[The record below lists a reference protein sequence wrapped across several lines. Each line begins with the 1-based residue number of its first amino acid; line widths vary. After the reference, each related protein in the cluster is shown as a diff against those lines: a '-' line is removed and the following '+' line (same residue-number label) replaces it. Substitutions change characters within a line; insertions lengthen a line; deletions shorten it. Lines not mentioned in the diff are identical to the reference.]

1 MGELQ
6 TLEIGFQKPKLVLR
20 GSLLLSKWPKMGHQ
34 SWAHIATA
42 TNGSLLTSTHSA
54 LAGTWSHGCTSLQR
68 RLGNVLSWA
77 ACYWR
82 KKERWDNKEQP
93 PVSVICKRL
102 SYKDQRNFYHFY
114 PLSQRNLS
122 FDMRKKPSGRIYVII
137 TSQSYLLKSTQS
149 VRSGFGNL
157 SF

>member
-6 TLEIGFQKPKLVLR
+6 TLEIGFQKPKLVLP
-20 GSLLLSKWPKMGHQ
+20 GSLLLSTWPKMGHQ
-34 SWAHIATA
+34 SWIHIATA

-82 KKERWDNKEQP
+82 KKERWNNKEQP

-114 PLSQRNLS
+114 PLSQRNWS
-122 FDMRKKPSGRIYVII
+122 FDMRKPSGRIYVII
-137 TSQSYLLKSTQS
+137 TSQSYLLKSNQS